1 MKTKVIRYYR
11 FGEPSEVLCIEEKE
25 IVPPGPGELAVR
37 MCARPINPSD
47 VIPVRGAYPHRT
59 ALPAVPGFEGV
70 GIVEEVG
77 PGVSNQL
84 LGQRVLPLRGE
95 NTWQE
100 VVKTLDRHAI
110 IVPDDIN
117 DQSASQIYINP
128 ITAWLI
134 CTDILHLT
142 YGDTLIVNAGGSAI
156 GRIFAQL
163 SKILGF
169 RMIALTRND
178 CHTAELYRLGAAF
191 VVNTMEELLQEKIAE
206 LTEGRGANAAVD
218 CIGGADGE
226 QLVSCIRPHGT
237 VISVGLLSGISPLWH
252 EVTRGTQVNVKLF
265 WLKHWVERCS
275 QEQWEQVFNEVI
287 ELVREGRLLM
297 ANIGATYEL
306 TNVKQ
311 AIETAESSIEG
322 KVLLLSQCK

>member
-1 MKTKVIRYYR
+1 MKAKVIRYYR

-25 IVPPGPGELAVR
+25 VVPPGPGELAVK
-37 MCARPINPSD
+37 MLARPINPSD

-59 ALPAVPGFEGV
+59 LLPAVPGFEGV
-70 GIVEEVG
+70 GVVQAVG
-77 PGVSNQL
+77 PGVSNQMV
-84 LGQRVLPLRGE
+84 GRRVLPLRGE

-100 VVKTLDRHAI
+100 VVKTLDQHVI

-134 CTDILHLT
+134 CTEMLQLT

-169 RMIALTRND
+169 YMIALTRND
-178 CHTAELYRLGAAF
+178 RHTADLYRLGAF
-191 VVNTMEELLQEKIAE
+191 SVVNTMEELLSERIAE

-226 QLVSCIRPHGT
+226 QLVSFIRPHGT

-252 EVTRGTQVNVKLF
+252 EVTRETQVNVKLF

-275 QEQWEQVFNEVI
+275 QERWEQVFNEVM
-287 ELVREGRLLM
+287 ELVRERRLLM
-297 ANIGATYEL
+297 ANIAAKFEL

-311 AIETAESSIEG
+311 AITTAESSIEG
-322 KVLLLSQCK
+322 KVLLLS